1 MFYCSF
7 DAMLFPLDMAD
18 PLSVLLERLSDIGKA
33 AMYSDST
40 GPPPIKLCDE
50 KTEKDEEIEEKSPAT
65 NLTLLPPETELTYA
79 LIPGNILKINDTTY
93 QIERK
98 PEVPDSCTIC
108 LTHEHSNTHILP
120 RCGAVVADGGIREIR
135 QSVRTASVRRLFLV
149 AFPTQTST

>member
-40 GPPPIKLCDE
+40 GPPLIKRCDE
-50 KTEKDEEIEEKSPAT
+50 KTEKDEEVEEKRSAT

-79 LIPGNILKINDTTY
+79 LISGNILKINDTTS

-108 LTHEHSNTHILP
+108 ITQRAHSLTRTSCKVWSGG
-120 RCGAVVADGGIREIR
+120 CGWWD
-135 QSVRTASVRRLFLV
+135 
-149 AFPTQTST
+149 